1 MINELV
7 FPKPPKL
14 VSAEG
19 NLAVFEISP
28 LYPGYGITIGNLL
41 RRVLL
46 SSIRGWGITRV
57 QISNVLHE
65 FSALPGVQEDIL
77 DITLNIKQIR
87 LAYPQDEDRLELKL
101 EAKGKRDVRA
111 ADIQGPGGLIVA
123 NPELHL
129 ATLTTD
135 KSELRMTL
143 VAEQGYGY
151 SQAEERDESDVGP
164 GVIVLDTIF
173 SPIKNVSFDV
183 DNIKVGKRTDF
194 NLLRLSVET
203 DGTITAE
210 SALKAAIEV
219 IQKHL
224 QLIYETLA

>member
-7 FPKPPKL
+7 FPKTPKL
-14 VSAEG
+14 VSSEG

-28 LYPGYGITIGNLL
+28 LYPGYGTTIGNLL

-57 QISNVLHE
+57 QIENVLHE
-65 FSALPGVQEDIL
+65 FSTLPGVLEDIL
-77 DITLNIKQIR
+77 YITLNIKQIR
-87 LAYPQDEDRLELKL
+87 IAYPKEEGKLELKL
-101 EAKGKRDVRA
+101 EAKGKRDVKA
-111 ADIQGPGGLIVA
+111 GDIQGPGGLVIA

-135 KSELRMTL
+135 KSELKMIL

-151 SQAEERDESDVGP
+151 SQSDEREEPDVGP
-164 GVIVLDTIF
+164 GVIILDTIF
-173 SPIKNVSFDV
+173 SPIKNVSFEV
-183 DNIKVGKRTDF
+183 DDIKIGKRTDF
-194 NLLRLSVET
+194 NLLRLSIET
-203 DGTITAE
+203 DGTVTPT
-210 SALKAAIEV
+210 SALKEAIEI

-224 QLIYETLA
+224 QIIYETFA